1 MTDFQ
6 RATGVTMQP
15 EEGKGLRWCPVDAVI
30 VKQIRNH
37 LGDGA
42 AMRIVYDAVYD
53 AVCNMASI
61 NTPDDITKL
70 TFERAYSRALSE
82 TGRYQA
88 GEIDAQGNFIAEVI
102 ATAFTL
108 APTKMIT
115 HKGAK

>member
-15 EEGKGLRWCPVDAVI
+15 EEGEGLRWCPVDAVI

-37 LGDGA
+37 LGDSA
-42 AMRIVYDAVYD
+42 AMRIVYDAV
-53 AVCNMASI
+53 CNMAGI

-70 TFERAYSRALSE
+70 TFERAYSRGLAE

-88 GEIDAQGNFIAEVI
+88 KEIDAQGDFIAEVI
-102 ATAFTL
+102 AMRFIS
-108 APTKMIT
+108 APTEMIT
-115 HKGAK
+115 QKGAK

>member
-15 EEGKGLRWCPVDAVI
+15 EEGEGLRWCPIDAVI

-37 LGDGA
+37 LGDSV
-42 AMRIVYDAVYD
+42 AMRIVYDAV
-53 AVCNMASI
+53 CNMAGI

-70 TFERAYSRALSE
+70 TFERAYISALSE

-102 ATAFTL
+102 ATAFALETTNIV
-108 APTKMIT
+108 ADR
-115 HKGAK
+115 GAK

>member
-15 EEGKGLRWCPVDAVI
+15 EEGGGLRWCPIDAVI
-30 VKQIRNH
+30 VKQIRAH
-37 LGDGA
+37 LGDSA
-42 AMRIVYDAVYD
+42 AMRIVYDAV
-53 AVCNMASI
+53 CNMAGI

-108 APTKMIT
+108 APTEMIT
-115 HKGAK
+115 QKGAK

>member
-15 EEGKGLRWCPVDAVI
+15 EEGEGLRWCPIDAVI
-30 VKQIRNH
+30 VKQIRAH
-37 LGDGA
+37 LGDSA
-42 AMRIVYDAVYD
+42 AMRIVYDAV
-53 AVCNMASI
+53 CNMAGI

-88 GEIDAQGNFIAEVI
+88 GEIAAQGDFIAEVI
-102 ATAFTL
+102 ATAFAL
-108 APTKMIT
+108 APTEMIT
-115 HKGAK
+115 QKGAK